1 MPRRP
6 RLHVPGALYHIVLR
20 GNYRQD
26 IFFTPEDHHAWEKL
40 VGLGVERYGHRV
52 HAYCWM
58 TNHVHLAIQA
68 SARPLGTFVNKIASG
83 YARWMHRRLGR
94 TGHFFERRYRAVLVD
109 SDSYALELVRYIHL
123 NPVRA
128 GISADAAD
136 YAWSSHRAYLG
147 AAAPAW
153 LTQTWIL
160 SLFAATESHAR
171 RRFAAFMAS
180 PPDDAVIDRLR
191 AGRPDD
197 QRLLGDDLFLA
208 AVTEK
213 SELTLPSRVTLDEII
228 VTVSA
233 VTGVRAEAFASSSR
247 QRDLVSVRAIVAA
260 VAAQSRAVTQATVAR
275 RFGRAE
281 ASISRRVQRLT
292 ATEQALVNQVCDKL
306 RS

>member
-20 GNYRQD
+20 GNGRQD
-26 IFFTPEDHHAWEKL
+26 IFFTPEDHHTWAKL
-40 VGLGVERYGHRV
+40 VGLGLERYGHRV

-58 TNHVHLAIQA
+58 TNHVHLAMQA
-68 SARPLGTFVNKIASG
+68 SDRPLGTFINAVASG

-94 TGHFFERRYRAVLVD
+94 TGHFFERRYRAILVD
-109 SDSYALELVRYIHL
+109 SDPYALELVRYIHL

-128 GISADAAD
+128 GITAGAGD

-147 AAAPAW
+147 AAAPDW

-160 SLFAATESHAR
+160 GLFAATERHAR

-180 PPDDAVIDRLR
+180 PTDDAVIDRLR

-197 QRLLGDDLFLA
+197 QRLLGDDSFLA
-208 AVTEK
+208 TVTEK
-213 SELTLPSRVTLDEII
+213 SESTLPSCVTLDEII
-228 VTVSA
+228 AA
-233 VTGVRAEAFASSSR
+233 VCAITSVQAEVLAGSSR
-247 QRDLVSVRAIVAA
+247 QRDLVSIRAVVAA
-260 VAAQSRAVTQATVAR
+260 VAAQSRAVTQAAVAR

-281 ASISRRVQRLT
+281 ASISRRLQHLT
-292 ATEQALVNQVCDKL
+292 ATEQALVTQVCGKL